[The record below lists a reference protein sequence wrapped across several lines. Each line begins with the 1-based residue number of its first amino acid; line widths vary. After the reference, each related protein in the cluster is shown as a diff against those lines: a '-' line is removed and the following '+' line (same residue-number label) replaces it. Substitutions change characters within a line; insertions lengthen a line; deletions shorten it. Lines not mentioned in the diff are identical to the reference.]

1 MGTRIFLHIWHCF
14 LRMIQNSYRL
24 LSSKHFTFDLYHCL
38 ITFLIFLWCRTND
51 LSSSHFP
58 SYLVLFSLCFSL
70 HLYFILNLFSS
81 ILPLP
86 GSLCHPLYVLNL
98 SQSSLCSA
106 YDVLQCN
113 LRPLW
118 AVVAALL
125 MLESTGTRQKEG
137 KVESGREK
145 ETEVKKLIP
154 ESTQTPPPSWQIWDL
169 IGSSL
174 LHVFCLV
181 MLFVAYSWSEFK

>member
-1 MGTRIFLHIWHCF
+1 MGTHIYYTTGTISWEWSRILAVCWAHC
-14 LRMIQNSYRL
+14 
-24 LSSKHFTFDLYHCL
+24 TFDLYRCL
-38 ITFLIFLWCRTND
+38 ITFLIFLWCWTDD
-51 LSSSHFP
+51 LSFSHFP
-58 SYLVLFSLCFSL
+58 SYLLLFSLCFSR
-70 HLYFILNLFSS
+70 HPFFIITPFSS
-81 ILPLP
+81 SLP
-86 GSLCHPLYVLNL
+86 GSLCHPLHVCNL

-106 YDVLQCN
+106 YDVLQFN

-125 MLESTGTRQKEG
+125 MVESTGTRQKEG
-137 KVESGREK
+137 KMESGREK

>member
-1 MGTRIFLHIWHCF
+1 
-14 LRMIQNSYRL
+14 MIQNSCRM

-38 ITFLIFLWCRTND
+38 ISFLIFLWCRTDD
-51 LSSSHFP
+51 LSSLLLCFCSLFVSLSIHSSLLLDSLLLF
-58 SYLVLFSLCFSL
+58 LVLFVIPSMFL
-70 HLYFILNLFSS
+70 
-81 ILPLP
+81 
-86 GSLCHPLYVLNL
+86 L
-98 SQSSLCSA
+98 SQSSLCLA
-106 YDVLQCN
+106 YDVLQFN

-118 AVVAALL
+118 VVVAALL
-125 MLESTGTRQKEG
+125 MVENTGTRQKEG
-137 KVESGREK
+137 KVESGGEK

>member
-1 MGTRIFLHIWHCF
+1 MAPFSKNDPEFLPFVELKAFYLWPLSLSNHLPYLSLVPNGWSLLLF
-14 LRMIQNSYRL
+14 LL
-24 LSSKHFTFDLYHCL
+24 LFG
-38 ITFLIFLWCRTND
+38 
-51 LSSSHFP
+51 
-58 SYLVLFSLCFSL
+58 
-70 HLYFILNLFSS
+70 FILPS
-81 ILPLP
+81 LP
-86 GSLCHPLYVLNL
+86 GSFCHPLYVLNL

-125 MLESTGTRQKEG
+125 MVESTGTRQKEG
-137 KVESGREK
+137 KVESGRERER

>member
-1 MGTRIFLHIWHCF
+1 MISLLLIWFYFPFVSLSIYTSFLPYSPLFF
-14 LRMIQNSYRL
+14 LFR
-24 LSSKHFTFDLYHCL
+24 
-38 ITFLIFLWCRTND
+38 
-51 LSSSHFP
+51 
-58 SYLVLFSLCFSL
+58 VLF
-70 HLYFILNLFSS
+70 
-81 ILPLP
+81 
-86 GSLCHPLYVLNL
+86 CHPLYVLNL

-118 AVVAALL
+118 AVVAALV
-125 MLESTGTRQKEG
+125 MLESRGTRQKEG
-137 KVESGREK
+137 KVEGGREK